1 MAQEF
6 EVKYRSSP
14 ETLATLAARFGP
26 CTPIAMETVY
36 YDAPDGGLSARK
48 WTLRRRLENGVS
60 VCTLKTPGQGL
71 ARGEWEVHCADIA
84 EAVPKLLAL
93 GAPAELEAFTAN
105 GVVERCAARFI
116 RQAVQ
121 VRFGEST
128 LELALDQGVLLG
140 GGKGMP
146 LCEVEAELKQGLE
159 ADALAFGEAIASEYG
174 LEPEAKSKAARAM
187 ALAAGN
193 P

>member
-14 ETLATLAARFGP
+14 ETLAALAARFGL
-26 CTPIAMETVY
+26 CTPITMETVY
-36 YDAPDGGLSARK
+36 YDSLNGSLSMRK

-71 ARGEWEVHCADIA
+71 ARGEWEVRCPDIR
-84 EAVPKLLAL
+84 EAVPMLLAL
-93 GAPAELEAFTAN
+93 GAPAELEGLTA
-105 GVVERCAARFI
+105 GGIVERCAARFV
-116 RQAVQ
+116 RQAAQ

-140 GGKGMP
+140 GGRELP
-146 LCEVEAELKQGLE
+146 LCEVEAELKQGRA
-159 ADALAFGEAIASEYG
+159 ADALAFGDAIAAEYG
-174 LEPEAKSKAARAM
+174 LVPEEKSKAARAM
-187 ALAAGN
+187 ALAAETA
-193 P
+193 